1 MLSRRICKICDQKIY
16 IVSSKVLYCCFKA
29 PEDNVWYRLMVMLK
43 LLKDLIVVKCICW
56 PWQAFPC
63 LLIRQHVTFYLSSL
77 WRATVKNTKYIY
89 KIPPVLRNVTIFSN
103 NTLFNM
109 NMRQIWPY
117 KVNVTSDAYGWVH
130 APFLLR
136 QGKVWSRV
144 VVRWLLS
151 ANPRGRRGQSSGILS
166 PLYSCISK
174 KFCVDSPEFEYA

>member
-89 KIPPVLRNVTIFSN
+89 KYPQSYVMLPYFLTIHYLTWTWDKFGHTKLMWPVMLMVESMHRFCWDRAKFGHGLLSGDYSQPIPEGAEDKAQVSCLRSIPVLARSFV
-103 NTLFNM
+103 
-109 NMRQIWPY
+109 
-117 KVNVTSDAYGWVH
+117 
-130 APFLLR
+130 
-136 QGKVWSRV
+136 
-144 VVRWLLS
+144 
-151 ANPRGRRGQSSGILS
+151 
-166 PLYSCISK
+166 
-174 KFCVDSPEFEYA
+174 